1 LVGAGELAFKL
12 AVDYAKDR
20 RVFAGRAIGEYQGIQ
35 FPLAQ
40 SFAELECAR
49 LMNYKA
55 ASLFDQGQPFGTEAN
70 VGKLIASQAASA
82 GIEHAMQ
89 TMGGMGFSKEM
100 HLERLWRDARL
111 FRFAPISEQMILN
124 FIAMQNLGL
133 PRSY

>member
-1 LVGAGELAFKL
+1 MLYLLTGLAHACL
-12 AVDYAKDR
+12 LHV
-20 RVFAGRAIGEYQGIQ
+20 
-35 FPLAQ
+35 
-40 SFAELECAR
+40 S
-49 LMNYKA
+49 N
-55 ASLFDQGQPFGTEAN
+55 SLLILRIRTGTLTN
-70 VGKLIASQAASA
+70 VGKLIASQAASS

-89 TMGGMGFSKEM
+89 TMGGMGFAKET